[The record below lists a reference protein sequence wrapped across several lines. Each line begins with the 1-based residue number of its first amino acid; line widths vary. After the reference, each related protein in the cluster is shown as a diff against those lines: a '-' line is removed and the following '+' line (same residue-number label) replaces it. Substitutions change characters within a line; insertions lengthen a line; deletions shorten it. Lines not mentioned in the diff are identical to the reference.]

1 MVGLS
6 PPVNLG
12 LNESIDIMG
21 QVFELLI
28 HPICDSFEKF
38 FIYHDLIGIVEWP
51 LNLFILVKIYVFHFF
66 YGLKLLDEVLVV
78 LVQRVKLHIKKV
90 GIALFIMANSEPNM
104 IKVPQNLLFGKFK
117 HPIFDF

>member
-78 LVQRVKLHIKKV
+78 LVQRVKLHIEKV
-90 GIALFIMANSEPNM
+90 GIALLIMANPEPNM
-104 IKVPQNLLFGKFK
+104 IKVP
-117 HPIFDF
+117 